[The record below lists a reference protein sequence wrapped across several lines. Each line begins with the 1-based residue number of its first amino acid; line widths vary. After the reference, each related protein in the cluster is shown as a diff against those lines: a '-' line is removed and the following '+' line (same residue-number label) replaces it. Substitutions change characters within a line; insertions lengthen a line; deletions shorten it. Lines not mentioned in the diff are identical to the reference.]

1 MRMKTQLFF
10 GALAYSLSLLSTEV
24 QAGTPACT
32 SLKERSAERHEIVV
46 FSEDFDQKSR
56 IPDSEYWS
64 FIPAGAP
71 VWQKHMSGSVREA
84 SVKKGKLILRARKK
98 DGIYRCGG
106 IWSLGKIAFG
116 PGHRIEVG
124 ARFGRLAPG
133 AWPAIW
139 LMPEKPIYP
148 GWPACGEIDIMEMGE
163 QSGMAAGDSEK
174 QVNTAIH
181 YGPSAAAHEQQYY
194 KANVANSLQD
204 GNYHTYSLD
213 WDENNLTIS
222 IDNVKFHTFDISSN
236 TYFHDN
242 FYILFN
248 LAVGGA
254 FTGITDINKLTG
266 LKDGQKVN
274 MYIDWVKIL

>member
-98 DGIYRCGG
+98 DGIYRCGVYG
-106 IWSLGKIAFG
+106 VWVRSLLVRDIGSKSEHGSADWRQEPGPPFG
-116 PGHRIEVG
+116 
-124 ARFGRLAPG
+124 
-133 AWPAIW
+133 
-139 LMPEKPIYP
+139 
-148 GWPACGEIDIMEMGE
+148 
-163 QSGMAAGDSEK
+163 
-174 QVNTAIH
+174 
-181 YGPSAAAHEQQYY
+181 
-194 KANVANSLQD
+194 
-204 GNYHTYSLD
+204 
-213 WDENNLTIS
+213 
-222 IDNVKFHTFDISSN
+222 
-236 TYFHDN
+236 
-242 FYILFN
+242 
-248 LAVGGA
+248 
-254 FTGITDINKLTG
+254 
-266 LKDGQKVN
+266 
-274 MYIDWVKIL
+274 

>member
-98 DGIYRCGG
+98 DGIYL
-106 IWSLGKIAFG
+106 SL
-116 PGHRIEVG
+116 
-124 ARFGRLAPG
+124 
-133 AWPAIW
+133 
-139 LMPEKPIYP
+139 
-148 GWPACGEIDIMEMGE
+148 
-163 QSGMAAGDSEK
+163 
-174 QVNTAIH
+174 IH
-181 YGPSAAAHEQQYY
+181 
-194 KANVANSLQD
+194 
-204 GNYHTYSLD
+204 
-213 WDENNLTIS
+213 I
-222 IDNVKFHTFDISSN
+222 
-236 TYFHDN
+236 
-242 FYILFN
+242 
-248 LAVGGA
+248 
-254 FTGITDINKLTG
+254 
-266 LKDGQKVN
+266 
-274 MYIDWVKIL
+274 